1 MTACR
6 PIGVEGAEA
15 RVPGGLPRRDVG
27 VGVGVQPFDAAMP
40 RQGRRGA
47 DDLADAR
54 ADSRNAAHGEDT

>member
-27 VGVGVQPFDAAMP
+27 VGVRPFDAAMP
-40 RQGRRGA
+40 RQGRLGA

-54 ADSRNAAHGEDT
+54 ADSRHAAHGEDT